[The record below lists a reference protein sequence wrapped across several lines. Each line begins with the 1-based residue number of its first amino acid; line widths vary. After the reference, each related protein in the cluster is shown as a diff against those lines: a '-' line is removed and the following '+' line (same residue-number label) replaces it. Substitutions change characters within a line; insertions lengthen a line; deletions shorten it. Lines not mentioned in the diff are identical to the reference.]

1 MQGTRVRFSYSTPQA
16 RLRTKE
22 VTRGTKTITHRSHGR
37 TLTATKCR
45 HSSVGLERRAD
56 NAEVA
61 SSNLAGGTKCFV
73 GLLSRKPS
81 TMDFG
86 CIARSRIVM
95 NTLQLHRNTTR
106 NVERQISQISCT
118 TVEMDGG
125 TAPKGSS
132 RFTCVI
138 YGVVAQLGERLSCKQ
153 EVASS
158 RLVFSTNRNFPLKA
172 MMNRVQLPAIERLV
186 RCVIVSKKSGR
197 NSVGR
202 MRGLGP

>member
-1 MQGTRVRFSYSTPQA
+1 MD
-16 RLRTKE
+16 
-22 VTRGTKTITHRSHGR
+22 
-37 TLTATKCR
+37 
-45 HSSVGLERRAD
+45 LER
-56 NAEVA
+56 
-61 SSNLAGGTKCFV
+61 
-73 GLLSRKPS
+73 
-81 TMDFG
+81 M
-86 CIARSRIVM
+86 ARSRIVM

-118 TVEMDGG
+118 IVEMDGG

-138 YGVVAQLGERLSCKQ
+138 YGVVAQLVAQVLCKHKV
-153 EVASS
+153 EGSS
-158 RLVFSTNRNFPLKA
+158 PFFSTNRNFPLKA

-186 RCVIVSKKSGR
+186 RCVIVSRKSGR